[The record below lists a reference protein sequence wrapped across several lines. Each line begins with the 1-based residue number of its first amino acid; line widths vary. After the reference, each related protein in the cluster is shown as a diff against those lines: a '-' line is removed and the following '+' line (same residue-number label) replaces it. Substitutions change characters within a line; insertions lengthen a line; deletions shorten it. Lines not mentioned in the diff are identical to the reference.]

1 MIQSRLSTPEGY
13 LIGSLRGGRFILG
26 DYGEIFGIQY
36 HDCVGLANDS
46 LTHTDNK
53 KKFLIEA
60 LWTTDRDVGAVQFLL
75 TVAAEDV
82 LYWERWRPRNGF
94 IRPRS
99 QRGIEVNELLFK
111 IEVAPGPE
119 EPTLSP
125 EEAAS
130 TMDPSELTTLEPFD
144 SKLFEAIE
152 EAEENESNRLK
163 SAESLIAL
171 HSAITPITFGETA
184 TTDTATTVRL
194 TSEEDPTAL
203 PLNITEDDIFESSF
217 NNASDMTSFL
227 KMVTSPPTSDEAN
240 ITEVTR
246 RVFKKF
252 SPSTDDHLRD
262 DDLKFLNSHTHLLQ
276 HDFVEPILEAE
287 GEN

>member
-1 MIQSRLSTPEGY
+1 MILRFCIVATYILQAAKSDIMESTGFHCKNANSMRLDRKLHGSPHLTIPPFEFTVLDEDGNY
-13 LIGSLRGGRFILG
+13 VEYYEPGVNYRRSLRGGRFILG

-152 EAEENESNRLK
+152 EAEENESNR
-163 SAESLIAL
+163 
-171 HSAITPITFGETA
+171 
-184 TTDTATTVRL
+184 V
-194 TSEEDPTAL
+194 
-203 PLNITEDDIFESSF
+203 
-217 NNASDMTSFL
+217 
-227 KMVTSPPTSDEAN
+227 
-240 ITEVTR
+240 
-246 RVFKKF
+246 
-252 SPSTDDHLRD
+252 
-262 DDLKFLNSHTHLLQ
+262 
-276 HDFVEPILEAE
+276 
-287 GEN
+287 